1 MRPDRICLN
10 MEDHALRGTCKT
22 HIVGVFTS
30 PMGRNTGG
38 AGAKLVTLAFGS
50 TGMKAD
56 CPGPEVGSTGRKADC
71 PGVEAM
77 VTLGVGSTG
86 RKADCPGDEAMVKKS
101 GGLGAKEVK
110 VAPGTGRKS
119 DGRGTT
125 VGADP
130 STGRTL
136 PGAGAPGAMGS
147 AATGFCLLTCLASTR
162 ALSSANALF
171 RKPVIM
177 PSAL

>member
-1 MRPDRICLN
+1 
-10 MEDHALRGTCKT
+10 MEDRALRGTCKT
-22 HIVGVFTS
+22 HIVAVFTS

-56 CPGPEVGSTGRKADC
+56 CPGPGALVTLGVGSTGRKADC

-77 VTLGVGSTG
+77 V
-86 RKADCPGDEAMVKKS
+86 KKS

-110 VAPGTGRKS
+110 GAPGIGRKS
-119 DGRGTT
+119 DGPGTT

-136 PGAGAPGAMGS
+136 PGAGAPGAVGS

-162 ALSSANALF
+162 ALSSADALF